1 MKIPKKGERMTF
13 LSSEPKA
20 DSFRSI
26 GFLLLENFTMMSLAS
41 AIEVLRMANQ
51 LSGEELYSWY
61 TITLDGEPISASDGI
76 RITPD
81 ASIQTCPSLDVVIV
95 SGGIDVFASYNKHH
109 IAWLKEMDRQQCL
122 LGGVCTGAY
131 LLAEAGLL
139 DGYDCSIHWEYLASL
154 QEMFPKVNCTNR
166 LFSIDRDRMTC
177 SGGTVPLDMM
187 LYMIKHE
194 HGFLLS
200 SAISEMFICDRMRDE
215 NDQQKI
221 PLRHVLGT
229 AQPKLIDVVALME
242 ANIEEV
248 LGMDDLAQFVG
259 LSRRQLERLFQKH
272 LQCSPSRYYL
282 KLRLLRARQLL
293 KQSTKPIVDV
303 AIICGFASS
312 AHFSKCYRDQMGV
325 PPSEERA
332 SENRKYEDNVARS
345 ISVTSMKVPIL
356 SISKKSLAGDAFSKA
371 KSEATFGSVSLKDK

>member
-1 MKIPKKGERMTF
+1 MTY
-13 LSSEPKA
+13 LPSDSNAEPK
-20 DSFRSI
+20 RSI
-26 GFLLLENFTMMSLAS
+26 GFLLLNNFTMMSLAS
-41 AIEVLRMANQ
+41 AVEVLRMANQ

-81 ASIQTCPSLDVVIV
+81 ASIQTCPKLEVVMV
-95 SGGIDVFASYNKHH
+95 AGGIDVSSSYGKEH
-109 IAWLKEMDRQQCL
+109 IAWLKTMERQDCL
-122 LGGVCTGAY
+122 IGGMCTGAY

-139 DGYDCSIHWEYLASL
+139 DGYECSIHWEYLASL
-154 QEMFPKVNCTNR
+154 QEHFPKVHCTNR

-187 LYMIKHE
+187 LYMIKQE

-215 NDQQKI
+215 NDRQKI

-229 AQPKLIDVVALME
+229 AQPKLIEVVSLME

-248 LGMDDLAQFVG
+248 LGMDELAKYVN

-293 KQSTKPIVDV
+293 KQSTRPIVDI
-303 AIICGFASS
+303 AIICGFAST
-312 AHFSKCYRDQMGV
+312 AHFSKCYREQMGI

-332 SENRKYEDNVARS
+332 SENKKYEDNVARS
-345 ISVTSMKVPIL
+345 MTFTAIKVPIL
-356 SISKKSLAGDAFSKA
+356 STSQRSLAVDAFSKS
-371 KSEATFGSVSLKDK
+371 KTEATFGSVSLKD